1 MNGIVNKL
9 IPNSTKKTLKKLYAI
24 IFRDKVKIK
33 EQNEE
38 IKTLKYQIE
47 YLKHHFDITQM
58 KPATGYLR
66 EFQLREL
73 DFTQHIL
80 SLLEPYGI
88 TPFLDGGALL
98 GACRHGGFIPW
109 DDDIDLSVTR
119 DQFNRLIDIAKKDF
133 VWVDSTKKNCFSAKF
148 YDMAIRENPGKYVFI
163 LTPFCLPLFQ
173 GTSLRNSMNLEFF
186 PNDYVRE
193 EVTEEQ
199 YIAYREKIC
208 NFVHGNLNW
217 KDRFDFYEKEL
228 ETNNIYSQE
237 PTSRITPGIGSWD
250 LTEFKFRG
258 FRSTSDLFPL
268 QPIPFENTALPA
280 PSNPKAIL
288 EVSYGKN
295 WMQFP
300 DDVGTPHTLE
310 EQNLYFKSIGE
321 PIDYSEF

>member
-193 EVTEEQ
+193 EVTGEE
-199 YIAYREKIC
+199 ADATEALLVPSK
-208 NFVHGNLNW
+208 V
-217 KDRFDFYEKEL
+217 YEGKEV
-228 ETNNIYSQE
+228 EIVSQ
-237 PTSRITPGIGSWD
+237 
-250 LTEFKFRG
+250 
-258 FRSTSDLFPL
+258 
-268 QPIPFENTALPA
+268 
-280 PSNPKAIL
+280 
-288 EVSYGKN
+288 
-295 WMQFP
+295 
-300 DDVGTPHTLE
+300 
-310 EQNLYFKSIGE
+310 
-321 PIDYSEF
+321 